1 MSCRR
6 NPNAGLLA
14 YSPSDKNFLSEV
26 LSDCFVGDDPVQGVN
41 LSSDLP
47 PGRADTVGPGR
58 QIGRTQWSENV
69 QDALYSRLYFFTAS
83 VPDKRRIL
91 CHITAIVNQFENLGK
106 NRVIGPGMRMLTT
119 DTRAFSRE
127 HHSVHAVQKLLNL
140 GVVVADFPLNTLLGD
155 IGGNIRLAN
164 MAVSLPLFRAD
175 AIRNICPEDSRQERR
190 HP

>member
-1 MSCRR
+1 MPCRR

-41 LSSDLP
+41 LSSRDLP

-58 QIGRTQWSENV
+58 QIGRTQWPENFKNL
-69 QDALYSRLYFFTAS
+69 LYSRLHFFAS
-83 VPDKRRIL
+83 PVPDNPRIL

-106 NRVIGPGMRMLTT
+106 NRAIGQGVRMLTT
-119 DTRAFSRE
+119 DTRAFPRE
-127 HHSVHAVQKLLNL
+127 HHS
-140 GVVVADFPLNTLLGD
+140 D
-155 IGGNIRLAN
+155 
-164 MAVSLPLFRAD
+164 MAVSLPLFRAE
-175 AIRNICPEDSRQERR
+175 AIRNICPGDSRQERR